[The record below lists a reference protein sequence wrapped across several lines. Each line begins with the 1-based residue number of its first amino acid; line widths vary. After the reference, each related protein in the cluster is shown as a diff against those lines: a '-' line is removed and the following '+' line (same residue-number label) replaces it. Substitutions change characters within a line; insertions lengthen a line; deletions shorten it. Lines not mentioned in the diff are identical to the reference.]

1 MTVLQQCA
9 LKSSNQCRAVEKC
22 SLLYSCSQVGKAEF
36 LGRAT
41 GKPHVHL
48 EDGMEDYTPPHLEW
62 FQVSQ
67 RRLGTCWH
75 LNLQIYRGSEDS
87 GELLA
92 AFELFELG
100 DSNRCGHTNIKPS

>member
-1 MTVLQQCA
+1 MTVLQQGA

-67 RRLGTCWH
+67 RRGGKCGTLTPRYIEEARTQGNSSPR
-75 LNLQIYRGSEDS
+75 LNSS
-87 GELLA
+87 SLA
-92 AFELFELG
+92 TPTGAVIQ
-100 DSNRCGHTNIKPS
+100 T